1 MSHAC
6 PIHHDRM
13 PTPCLPCLPFLDPP
27 HHLHHTECDALLRDA
42 VCADLRGSTVFLFG
56 LRVRA
61 DARGR
66 GLAKQLMA
74 HACAQTPAALAKAAT
89 TSMQT
94 ATASAV
100 GDAVDAASLHAS
112 RNAASVAALMSVTV
126 SYNVP
131 AQHVL
136 ASQLEGPL
144 AKVREPL

>member
-1 MSHAC
+1 MHAQSTMTVC
-6 PIHHDRM
+6 RP
-13 PTPCLPCLPFLDPP
+13 LASLAYPFLI
-27 HHLHHTECDALLRDA
+27 HLIIFITLQCDALLRDA

-100 GDAVDAASLHAS
+100 GDAVDAAFLHAS